1 VAPFTRSAMTDLRH
15 ELDQLYRKHTGAL
28 TAHVTRLLGAEQLE
42 AVEAVVHD
50 AFVQAMR
57 TWSRT
62 GLPENP
68 EAWLIA
74 VARNRALDRL
84 RRGGRFVH
92 EAHSEDEGSPVLE
105 GAISEPGSVALRGEL
120 RDDLLRMMF
129 VACHPSLPLES
140 RVALTLRTLCGLDP
154 SEIARALLVQEAAIE
169 KRLVRARQKLREERL
184 SFDLPSPADL
194 AERLDS
200 VLLVLY
206 VLFTEGYSAHGGDR
220 HIREELCGEA
230 IRLGSILLEHPLL
243 SAPRVKAAVALML
256 LQASRLS
263 ARMDERGQLLTLAE
277 QDRARWDR
285 ALLHRG
291 LRLLA
296 NSAQGG
302 ELSEY
307 HLEAGIAAC
316 HALAPSFERTDW
328 ERVVRYYDLLA
339 ARDPSPIV
347 RLNRAIAVGYA
358 RGPEQ
363 GLQEISA
370 LEKDARLETTA
381 LLPAAAAD
389 LRARLGQPPNA
400 RAAYERAIDLAATE
414 SERQLLQRRLAE
426 LS

>member
-1 VAPFTRSAMTDLRH
+1 MTDLRH
-15 ELDQLYRKHTGAL
+15 QLDQFYRKHAGSL
-28 TAHVTRLLGAEQLE
+28 TAHVTRLLGAGQLE

-50 AFVQAMR
+50 AFVQALQ

-62 GLPENP
+62 GPPENP

-84 RRGGRFVH
+84 RRDGRFVH
-92 EAHSEDEGSPVLE
+92 EAHSEDEGSPLPE
-105 GAISEPGSVALRGEL
+105 GAISEPESVALRGEL

-140 RVALTLRTLCGLDP
+140 RVALTLRTLCGLEQA
-154 SEIARALLVQEAAIE
+154 EIARALLVQETAIE

-184 SFDLPSPADL
+184 SFDLPSPAEL
-194 AERLDS
+194 AQRLDS

-230 IRLGSILLEHPLL
+230 IRLGSLLLEHPLL

-256 LQASRLS
+256 LQASRLP
-263 ARMDERGQLLTLAE
+263 ARMDEHGQLLTLAE

-285 ALLHRG
+285 SLLHRG
-291 LRLLA
+291 LQLLA
-296 NSAQGG
+296 GSAQGG

-389 LRARLGQPPNA
+389 LRARLGQLPNA